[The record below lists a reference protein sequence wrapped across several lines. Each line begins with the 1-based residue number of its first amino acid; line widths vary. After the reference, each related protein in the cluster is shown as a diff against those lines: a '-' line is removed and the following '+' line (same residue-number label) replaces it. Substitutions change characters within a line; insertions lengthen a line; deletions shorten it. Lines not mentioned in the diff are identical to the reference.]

1 MRSILIAAAAF
12 IVGAAFGIVLS
23 AATIRHLRRRLKELR
38 AGQERPNII
47 RSITRFL
54 FVTAQVF
61 AIVWVT
67 WSYVIATYS
76 TVVLMQPFPAEELS
90 REAVRTII
98 GVGFLKVL
106 ENIFEHNDSPV
117 FGRNG
122 MVFGHSR
129 PEDNLSNEDGE
140 EGGIG

>member
-1 MRSILIAAAAF
+1 M
-12 IVGAAFGIVLS
+12 GAAFGIVLS
-23 AATIRHLRRRLKELR
+23 AATIRHLWRRLKELR

-54 FVTAQVF
+54 FVTAQIF

-90 REAVRTII
+90 REAVRTIL
-98 GVGFLKVL
+98 GVGVLKVV
-106 ENIFEHNDSPV
+106 ENVFEHNN
-117 FGRNG
+117 GR
-122 MVFGHSR
+122 VFGHSR
-129 PEDNLSNEDGE
+129 TEDNLSNEDGE

>member
-1 MRSILIAAAAF
+1 MKIILIAAAALV
-12 IVGAAFGIVLS
+12 VGIAIGIVFCE
-23 AATIRHLRRRLKELR
+23 ATIRHLRKRLKELR
-38 AGQERPNII
+38 AGKTSRNII
-47 RSITRFL
+47 QSVTRFL

-67 WSYVIATYS
+67 WSYVISTYS

-106 ENIFEHNDSPV
+106 ENVFEHNEGPV
-117 FGRNG
+117 FGR
-122 MVFGHSR
+122 SKR
-129 PEDNLSNEDGE
+129 EDDPPTGGEE
-140 EGGIG
+140 EGGVG

>member
-61 AIVWVT
+61 AIVWVK

-90 REAVRTII
+90 REAVRTIL
-98 GVGFLKVL
+98 GVGVLKVV
-106 ENIFEHNDSPV
+106 ENVFEHNN
-117 FGRNG
+117 GR
-122 MVFGHSR
+122 VFGHSR
-129 PEDNLSNEDGE
+129 TEDNLSNEDGE

>member
-12 IVGAAFGIVLS
+12 IVGAGFGIVLS

-90 REAVRTII
+90 REAVRTIL
-98 GVGFLKVL
+98 GVGVLKVV
-106 ENIFEHNDSPV
+106 ENVFEHNN
-117 FGRNG
+117 GR
-122 MVFGHSR
+122 VFGHSR
-129 PEDNLSNEDGE
+129 TEDNLSNEDGE

>member
-12 IVGAAFGIVLS
+12 IVGAALGIVLS

-90 REAVRTII
+90 REAVRTIL
-98 GVGFLKVL
+98 GVGVLKVV
-106 ENIFEHNDSPV
+106 ENVFEHNN
-117 FGRNG
+117 GR
-122 MVFGHSR
+122 VFGHSR
-129 PEDNLSNEDGE
+129 TEDNLSNEDGE
-140 EGGIG
+140 EGGVG

>member
-67 WSYVIATYS
+67 WSYVISTYS
-76 TVVLMQPFPAEELS
+76 TVVLLQPFPAEELS

-106 ENIFEHNDSPV
+106 ENVFEHNDGPV
-117 FGRNG
+117 FGNSKKENAPP
-122 MVFGHSR
+122 V
-129 PEDNLSNEDGE
+129 EDGGE
-140 EGGIG
+140 EGGVG

>member
-90 REAVRTII
+90 REAVRTIL
-98 GVGFLKVL
+98 GVGVLKVV
-106 ENIFEHNDSPV
+106 ENVFEHNN
-117 FGRNG
+117 GR
-122 MVFGHSR
+122 VFGHSR
-129 PEDNLSNEDGE
+129 TEDNLSNE
-140 EGGIG
+140 IGRAHV

>member
-98 GVGFLKVL
+98 GGGFLKVL

-117 FGRNG
+117 FG
-122 MVFGHSR
+122 HSR
-129 PEDNLSNEDGE
+129 TEDNLSNEDGE

>member
-1 MRSILIAAAAF
+1 M
-12 IVGAAFGIVLS
+12 GAAFGIVLS

-90 REAVRTII
+90 REAVRTIL
-98 GVGFLKVL
+98 GVGVLKVV
-106 ENIFEHNDSPV
+106 ENVFEHNN
-117 FGRNG
+117 GR
-122 MVFGHSR
+122 VFGHSR
-129 PEDNLSNEDGE
+129 TEDNLSNEDGE

>member
-23 AATIRHLRRRLKELR
+23 AATIRHLQRRLKELR

-90 REAVRTII
+90 REAVRTIL
-98 GVGFLKVL
+98 GVGVLKVV
-106 ENIFEHNDSPV
+106 ENVFEHNN
-117 FGRNG
+117 GR
-122 MVFGHSR
+122 VFGHSR
-129 PEDNLSNEDGE
+129 TEDNLSNEDGE

>member
-38 AGQERPNII
+38 ACQERPNII

-90 REAVRTII
+90 REAVRTIL
-98 GVGFLKVL
+98 GVGVLKVV
-106 ENIFEHNDSPV
+106 ENVFEHNN
-117 FGRNG
+117 GR
-122 MVFGHSR
+122 VFGHSR
-129 PEDNLSNEDGE
+129 TEDNLSNEDGE

>member
-1 MRSILIAAAAF
+1 MRSILIAVAAF
-12 IVGAAFGIVLS
+12 IAGAAFGIALS
-23 AATIRHLRRRLKELR
+23 TATIRHLRRRLKELR

-90 REAVRTII
+90 SEAVRTIL
-98 GVGFLKVL
+98 GVGVLKVV
-106 ENIFEHNDSPV
+106 ENVFEHNN
-117 FGRNG
+117 GR
-122 MVFGHSR
+122 VFGHSR
-129 PEDNLSNEDGE
+129 TEDNLSNEDGE
-140 EGGIG
+140 EGGVG

>member
-90 REAVRTII
+90 REAVRTIL
-98 GVGFLKVL
+98 GVGVLKVV
-106 ENIFEHNDSPV
+106 ENVFEHNN
-117 FGRNG
+117 GR
-122 MVFGHSR
+122 VFGHSR
-129 PEDNLSNEDGE
+129 TEDNLSNEDGE
-140 EGGIG
+140 VGGIG

>member
-90 REAVRTII
+90 REAVRTIL
-98 GVGFLKVL
+98 GVGVLKVV
-106 ENIFEHNDSPV
+106 ENVFEHNN
-117 FGRNG
+117 GR
-122 MVFGHSR
+122 VFGHSR
-129 PEDNLSNEDGE
+129 TEDNLSNEDGE
-140 EGGIG
+140 EGGVG

>member
-90 REAVRTII
+90 REAVRTIL
-98 GVGFLKVL
+98 GVGVLKVV
-106 ENIFEHNDSPV
+106 ENVFEHNN
-117 FGRNG
+117 GR
-122 MVFGHSR
+122 VFGHSR
-129 PEDNLSNEDGE
+129 TEDNLSNEDGE

>member
-1 MRSILIAAAAF
+1 M
-12 IVGAAFGIVLS
+12 GAAFGIVLS

-54 FVTAQVF
+54 FVTAQIF

-90 REAVRTII
+90 REAVRTIL
-98 GVGFLKVL
+98 GVGVLKVV
-106 ENIFEHNDSPV
+106 ENVFEHNN
-117 FGRNG
+117 GR
-122 MVFGHSR
+122 VFGHSR
-129 PEDNLSNEDGE
+129 TEDNLSNEDGE

>member
-67 WSYVIATYS
+67 WSHVIATYS

-90 REAVRTII
+90 REAVRTIL
-98 GVGFLKVL
+98 GVGVLKVV
-106 ENIFEHNDSPV
+106 ENVFEHNN
-117 FGRNG
+117 GR
-122 MVFGHSR
+122 VFGHSR
-129 PEDNLSNEDGE
+129 TEDNLSNEDGE

>member
-1 MRSILIAAAAF
+1 MK
-12 IVGAAFGIVLS
+12 IVLT
-23 AATIRHLRRRLKELR
+23 ALCALAVGVALGVIYCEATYRHLRKRLKELR
-38 AGQERPNII
+38 SGRARPNII

-67 WSYVIATYS
+67 WSYVISTYS
-76 TVVLMQPFPAEELS
+76 TVVLLQPFPAEELS

-106 ENIFEHNDSPV
+106 ENVFEHNEGSVFGKSKQENDSPE
-117 FGRNG
+117 G
-122 MVFGHSR
+122 
-129 PEDNLSNEDGE
+129 GE
-140 EGGIG
+140 EGGAG